1 MEDKTMSDDL
11 LYFNGIDAV
20 SGDYALMPMDPKLF
34 SSIITGA
41 PVDEAEMKALKN
53 WHTYLTTAHWA
64 IKEGHDPN
72 KLEEAG
78 WGIIYPHNVSPAIKD
93 ALAPLVAWRKA
104 QAAASKEHYFRE
116 MDYRP
121 NEHRNDWLVR
131 HGYGPG
137 PANPERIPYYIL
149 IVGDPDQIPYRFQTS
164 LDVQYAVGRI
174 SFDTPEEYANYAN
187 SVVEAEKQQLRL
199 ARRMAFFGV
208 SNADDPA
215 TRLSADQLIAPLL
228 KGRKENP
235 VTGQAVWDYQEV
247 MKSEATKERLSELL
261 GGPQTPAMLITASHG
276 MGFPNGHNLQER
288 HQGAL
293 LCQDWPGPRQWRGA
307 IPDNF
312 YFSGDDISENANLW
326 GSIAFFFACYGAG
339 TPKLDEFA
347 QQAFKE
353 RGEIAKRSF
362 IAKLPQRMLSHPKGG
377 ALAVIGHV
385 ERAWSYSFHW
395 GKAGQTLEVF
405 DSAFQRL
412 MQGKP
417 IGFAFEQF
425 NERYAE
431 LSSVLTDALHEAKF
445 IPPDP
450 YDLAGMWTAN
460 NDAKNYVILG
470 DPAVR
475 MMVAEE
481 EGAVVFER
489 PTIQLTSTVIVK
501 ESSTEPDR
509 IFAADAAGD
518 SNLAA
523 LAEESSIVPVDFG
536 AFDSVGSTLDGFVK
550 KLGVFLGNAIDN
562 AVTLKV
568 RTYTS
573 SNMDNVQMTKDG
585 VIGANLRAATAL
597 YIDGD
602 IDQVVPV
609 EDGQVDM
616 ELLKIHLELVKQ
628 AEASRAE
635 LIKSAVGAAA
645 SLVNLRG
652 LK

>member
-1 MEDKTMSDDL
+1 MSDEL
-11 LYFNGIDAV
+11 LYFNGIDGA
-20 SGDYALMPMDPKLF
+20 SGDYSLKPMDPKLF
-34 SSIITGA
+34 SSIITDA
-41 PVDEAEMKALKN
+41 PVDEAEMTALKN
-53 WHTYLTTAHWA
+53 WYAYLKNDHWA

-72 KLEEAG
+72 KLEESG
-78 WGIIYPHNVSPAIKD
+78 WGIIYPHNISPAIKD
-93 ALAPLVAWRKA
+93 ALAPLVTWRKA

-116 MDYRP
+116 MTYRP

-137 PANPERIPYYIL
+137 PANPERIPYYLL
-149 IVGDPDQIPYRFQTS
+149 IVGDPEQIPYRFQTS

-174 SFDTPEEYANYAN
+174 CFDTPEEYAYYAN
-187 SVVEAEKQQLRL
+187 SVVEAEKQQIRL

-208 SNADDPA
+208 ANPDDPA
-215 TRLSADQLIAPLL
+215 TKLSADQLIAPLL
-228 KGRKENP
+228 KTRKDSP
-235 VTGQAVWDYQEV
+235 LTGQAAWEYQEV
-247 MKSEATKERLSELL
+247 SKSEATKNRLAELL
-261 GGPQTPAMLITASHG
+261 GGPQTPAMLVTASHG
-276 MGFPNGHNLQER
+276 MGFPHSHALQER

-293 LCQDWPGPRQWRGA
+293 LCQDWPGPRQWRGS
-307 IPDNF
+307 IPENF
-312 YFSGDDISENANLW
+312 YFSADDISDNANLW
-326 GSIAFFFACYGAG
+326 GTVAFFFACYGAG
-339 TPKLDEFA
+339 TPRLDEFA
-347 QQAFKE
+347 QQAFKD

-450 YDLAGMWTAN
+450 YDMAGMWTAN

-475 MMVAEE
+475 MMVAEQE
-481 EGAVVFER
+481 TAAVVER
-489 PTIQLTSTVIVK
+489 PTIELVSPIIVQA
-501 ESSTEPDR
+501 ESPDPLIAVPADAGNGSST
-509 IFAADAAGD
+509 
-518 SNLAA
+518 LAA
-523 LAEESSIVPVDFG
+523 VSPESDYSALEFG
-536 AFDSVGSTLDGFVK
+536 AFDNVSTVMDGFVK
-550 KLGVFLGNAIDN
+550 KLGIFLGNAIDN

-573 SNMDNVQMTKDG
+573 SNMDNVQLTKDG
-585 VIGANLRAATAL
+585 VTGANLRAATAV

-609 EDGQVDM
+609 DDGQIDV
-616 ELLKIHLELVKQ
+616 ELLKVHLELVKQ

-635 LIKSAVGAAA
+635 LIKSAVSAAA
-645 SLVNLRG
+645 SLVNPRG